1 MARSSRTITATSR
14 RVEWADGQ
22 MPVLRSIRERF
33 AREQPLRGIRV
44 GCSLHVTAE
53 TANLVRAVIAGGA
66 EVALWAP
73 NPLSTQADGGGALIV
88 DGAAVPARYG
98 QDPADGLAAVIAS
111 QPQLTMDDGAD
122 LVSALATQQGARPP
136 VALIGATEE
145 TTTGVIRARQL
156 NLTFPL
162 IAIDTGR
169 AKDLFDNRYGTGQS
183 TLDGVLRA
191 TNVLLAGRRVVV
203 VGYGRC
209 GRGVADRAAGAGARV
224 IVCEVD
230 PLAALEAAM
239 DGYEVMP
246 ALEAAA
252 HGDLFI
258 TATGNRDAL
267 RAEHFEQMRDG
278 AILCNAG
285 HFDVEIDKTALTGE
299 RREVRPQV
307 EEIRMD
313 DGRRLYLLAEGRVVN
328 LAAAEG
334 HPAAVMD
341 VIFACQ
347 ALAAEALVRDRD
359 NLAPGVQPLPG
370 TIDAE
375 VARLKLDAMGI
386 EIDEL
391 TEAQRAYLS
400 SWR

>member
-1 MARSSRTITATSR
+1 
-14 RVEWADGQ
+14 
-22 MPVLRSIRERF
+22 
-33 AREQPLRGIRV
+33 
-44 GCSLHVTAE
+44 LHVTAE
-53 TANLVRAVIAGGA
+53 TANLVRALAAGGA
-66 EVALWAP
+66 SVALCAP
-73 NPLSTQADGGGALIV
+73 NPLSTQDDVADAL
-88 DGAAVPARYG
+88 AAAGIEVHARHG
-98 QDPADGLAAVIAS
+98 DDPAAGLAAVIAS
-111 QPQLTMDDGAD
+111 KPELTMDDGAD
-122 LVSALATQQGARPP
+122 LVSALAHEQ
-136 VALIGATEE
+136 LIGATEE

-156 NLTFPL
+156 DLAFPL
-162 IAIDTGR
+162 IAINEGR

-209 GRGVADRAAGAGARV
+209 GRGVADRAAGAGAQV

-246 ALEAAA
+246 ALKAAE

-267 RAEHFEQMRDG
+267 RGEHFERMPDG

-285 HFDVEIDKTALTGE
+285 HFDVEIDKSALTGE

-313 DGRRLYLLAEGRVVN
+313 DGRRLYLLAQGRVVN

-347 ALAAEALVRDRD
+347 ALAAEVLVSDRGALPPGVHPLPETIDRD
-359 NLAPGVQPLPG
+359 
-370 TIDAE
+370 

-386 EIDEL
+386 ELDEL
-391 TEAQRAYLS
+391 TPEQREYLS

>member
-1 MARSSRTITATSR
+1 MRGVERI
-14 RVEWADGQ
+14 EWADGQ

-33 AREQPLRGIRV
+33 TREQPLQGIRV

-53 TANLVRAVIAGGA
+53 TANLVRALIAGGA
-66 EVALWAP
+66 EVALCAP
-73 NPLSTQADGGGALIV
+73 NPLSTQDDVADALIAE
-88 DGAAVPARYG
+88 GAAVHARYG
-98 QDPADGLAAVIAS
+98 EDPAAGLQAVIAA

-122 LVSALATQQGARPP
+122 LVSALAGTE
-136 VALIGATEE
+136 LIGATEE
-145 TTTGVIRARQL
+145 TTTGVIRARAL
-156 NLTFPL
+156 DLSFPL
-162 IAIDTGR
+162 IAINEGR

-191 TNVLLAGRRVVV
+191 TNVLLAGRHVVV

-209 GRGVADRAAGAGARV
+209 GRGVADRAAGAGAKV

-252 HGDLFI
+252 QGDLFI

-267 RAEHFEQMRDG
+267 RAEHFERMRDG

-285 HFDVEIDKTALTGE
+285 HFDVEIDLSALPGE
-299 RREVRPQV
+299 RREVRPKV
-307 EEIRMD
+307 EEIRID
-313 DGRRLYLLAEGRVVN
+313 DGRRLYLLAQGRVVN

-347 ALAAEALVRDRD
+347 ALAAEVLVRDRD
-359 NLAPGVQPLPG
+359 KLPPGVQPLPE
-370 TIDAE
+370 TIDRE
-375 VARLKLDAMGI
+375 VARLKLDSMGI
-386 EIDEL
+386 ELDEL
-391 TEAQRAYLS
+391 TDAQREYLS
-400 SWR
+400 SWNLR

>member
-1 MARSSRTITATSR
+1 MARSSRTTTGISR
-14 RVEWADGQ
+14 IEWADGQ
-22 MPVLRSIRERF
+22 MPVLRSIRDRF
-33 AREQPLRGIRV
+33 EHEQPFAGVRI

-53 TANLVRAVIAGGA
+53 TANLVRALIAGGA
-66 EVALWAP
+66 EVALCAP
-73 NPLSTQADGGGALIV
+73 NPLSTQDDVADALAELGAEV
-88 DGAAVPARYG
+88 YARHG
-98 QDPADGLAAVIAS
+98 EDPATGLEAVIATS
-111 QPQLTMDDGAD
+111 PQVTMDDGAD
-122 LVSALATQQGARPP
+122 LVSALADQK
-136 VALIGATEE
+136 LIGATEE
-145 TTTGVIRARQL
+145 TTTGVIRARSL
-156 NLTFPL
+156 KLSFPL
-162 IAIDTGR
+162 IALNEGR

-209 GRGVADRAAGAGARV
+209 GRGVAARAAGAGAQV

-246 ALEAAA
+246 AATAAER
-252 HGDLFI
+252 GDLFI

-267 RAEHFEQMRDG
+267 RGEHFDRMRDG

-285 HFDVEIDKTALTGE
+285 HFDVEIDKPALAERATA
-299 RREVRPQV
+299 RREVRPFV
-307 EEIRMD
+307 EELTLPD
-313 DGRRLYLLAEGRVVN
+313 ARRLYLLADGRVVN

-347 ALAAEALVRDRD
+347 ALAAEHLVGNRGE
-359 NLAPGVQPLPG
+359 LPAGVQPLPEA
-370 TIDAE
+370 IDAQ
-375 VARLKLDAMGI
+375 VARLKLESMAV

-391 TEAQRAYLS
+391 TEEQRSYLS
-400 SWR
+400 SWVR

>member
-1 MARSSRTITATSR
+1 
-14 RVEWADGQ
+14 

-33 AREQPLRGIRV
+33 TCEQPFADVRI

-53 TANLVRAVIAGGA
+53 TANLVRVLAAGGA
-66 EVALWAP
+66 SVALCAP
-73 NPLSTQADGGGALIV
+73 NPLSTQDDVADALASAGIEV
-88 DGAAVPARYG
+88 HARHG
-98 QDPADGLAAVIAS
+98 DDPAAGLAAVIAS
-111 QPQLTMDDGAD
+111 KPELTMDDGAD
-122 LVSALATQQGARPP
+122 LVSALASEK
-136 VALIGATEE
+136 LIGATEE

-156 NLTFPL
+156 DLGFPL
-162 IAIDTGR
+162 IAINEGR

-203 VGYGRC
+203 IGYGRC
-209 GRGVADRAAGAGARV
+209 GRGVADRAAGAGAQV

-246 ALEAAA
+246 ALDAAA
-252 HGDLFI
+252 QGDLFI

-267 RAEHFEQMRDG
+267 RGEHFEQMRDG

-285 HFDVEIDKTALTGE
+285 HFDVEIDKTALEGE
-299 RREVRPQV
+299 RRDVRPQV
-307 EEIRMD
+307 EEIRTP
-313 DGRRLYLLAEGRVVN
+313 DGRRLYLLAQGRVVN

-347 ALAAEALVRDRD
+347 ALAAEALVRDRGK
-359 NLAPGVQPLPG
+359 LPAGVQPLPEH
-370 TIDAE
+370 IDRE

-386 EIDEL
+386 ELDEL
-391 TEAQRAYLS
+391 TPEQREYLS
-400 SWR
+400 SWK

>member
-1 MARSSRTITATSR
+1 
-14 RVEWADGQ
+14 

-33 AREQPLRGIRV
+33 ARERPFLDIRI

-53 TANLVRAVIAGGA
+53 TANLVRTLAQGGA
-66 EVALWAP
+66 EVALCAP
-73 NPLSTQADGGGALIV
+73 NPLSTQDDVVDALSADGI
-88 DGAAVPARYG
+88 AVHARYG
-98 QDPADGLAAVIAS
+98 ADPAAGLEAVIATE
-111 QPQLTMDDGAD
+111 PQLTMDDGAD
-122 LVSALATQQGARPP
+122 LVSALAASD
-136 VALIGATEE
+136 LIGATEE
-145 TTTGVIRARQL
+145 TTTGVIRARSL
-156 NLTFPL
+156 DLGFPL
-162 IAIDTGR
+162 IALNEGR

-203 VGYGRC
+203 IGYGRC
-209 GRGVADRAAGAGARV
+209 GRGVAARAAGAGAHV
-224 IVCEVD
+224 AVCEVD

-239 DGYEVMP
+239 DGYEVML
-246 ALEAAA
+246 ALDAAA
-252 HGDLFI
+252 VGDLFI

-267 RAEHFEQMRDG
+267 RGEHFERMPDG

-285 HFDVEIDKTALTGE
+285 HFDVEIDKDELEGE

-307 EEIRMD
+307 EEIRRA
-313 DGRRLYLLAEGRVVN
+313 DGRRLYLLAQGRVVN

-347 ALAAEALVRDRD
+347 ALAAELLVRERGKLD
-359 NLAPGVQPLPG
+359 PGVQPLPEA
-370 TIDAE
+370 IDHE

-391 TEAQRAYLS
+391 TDAQREYLS

>member
-33 AREQPLRGIRV
+33 TREQPLRGIRV

-53 TANLVRAVIAGGA
+53 TANLVRALIAGGA
-66 EVALWAP
+66 DVALCAP
-73 NPLSTQADGGGALIV
+73 NPLSTQDDVVDALAGE
-88 DGAAVPARYG
+88 GAAGHARYG
-98 QDPADGLAAVIAS
+98 QDPAAGLAAVGEA

-122 LVSALATQQGARPP
+122 PLSALPAGD
-136 VALIGATEE
+136 LIGATEE
-145 TTTGVIRARQL
+145 TTTGVIRARGL
-156 NLTFPL
+156 DLAFPL
-162 IAIDTGR
+162 IAINEGR

-209 GRGVADRAAGAGARV
+209 GRGVADRAAGAGAHV

-246 ALEAAA
+246 ALAAA
-252 HGDLFI
+252 GEGDLFI

-267 RAEHFEQMRDG
+267 RAEHFERMPDG
-278 AILCNAG
+278 AIIANAG
-285 HFDVEIDKTALTGE
+285 HFDVEIDKAALVKLAGE
-299 RREVRPQV
+299 RREARPLV
-307 EEIRMD
+307 EE
-313 DGRRLYLLAEGRVVN
+313 
-328 LAAAEG
+328 
-334 HPAAVMD
+334 
-341 VIFACQ
+341 F
-347 ALAAEALVRDRD
+347 
-359 NLAPGVQPLPG
+359 
-370 TIDAE
+370 
-375 VARLKLDAMGI
+375 
-386 EIDEL
+386 
-391 TEAQRAYLS
+391 
-400 SWR
+400 

>member
-1 MARSSRTITATSR
+1 
-14 RVEWADGQ
+14 

-33 AREQPLRGIRV
+33 EREQPFADVRI

-53 TANLVRAVIAGGA
+53 TANLVRALAAGGA
-66 EVALWAP
+66 SVALCAP
-73 NPLSTQADGGGALIV
+73 NPLSTQDDVADALASSDRI
-88 DGAAVPARYG
+88 AVFARHG
-98 QDPADGLAAVIAS
+98 EDPAAGLAAVIDS
-111 QPQLTMDDGAD
+111 DPQLTMDDGAE
-122 LVSALATQQGARPP
+122 LVSALASAG
-136 VALIGATEE
+136 LIGATEE

-156 NLTFPL
+156 DLAFPL
-162 IAIDTGR
+162 IAINEGR

-203 VGYGRC
+203 IGYGRC
-209 GRGVADRAAGAGARV
+209 GRGVADRAAGAGAKV

-246 ALEAAA
+246 ALDAAER
-252 HGDLFI
+252 GDLFV

-267 RAEHFEQMRDG
+267 RAEHFERMHDG

-285 HFDVEIDKTALTGE
+285 HFDVEIDLSALPAE
-299 RREVRPQV
+299 RREVRSQV
-307 EEIRMD
+307 EECVTD
-313 DGRRLYLLAEGRVVN
+313 DGRRLYLLAQGRVVN

-347 ALAAEALVRDRD
+347 ALAAECLVRERD
-359 NLAPGVQPLPG
+359 TLSPGVQPLPEA
-370 TIDAE
+370 IDRE
-375 VARLKLDAMGI
+375 VARLKLDSMGI
-386 EIDEL
+386 KLDEL
-391 TEAQRAYLS
+391 TDAQRAYLS
-400 SWR
+400 SWGF

>member
-1 MARSSRTITATSR
+1 
-14 RVEWADGQ
+14 

-33 AREQPLRGIRV
+33 AREQPLRDIRV

-53 TANLVRAVIAGGA
+53 TANLVRTLMAGGA
-66 EVALWAP
+66 EVALCAP
-73 NPLSTQADGGGALIV
+73 NPLSTQDDVVEALSAE
-88 DGAAVPARYG
+88 GAAVHARYG
-98 QDPADGLAAVIAS
+98 QDLAAGLEAVIAT

-122 LVSALATQQGARPP
+122 LVSALAGSE
-136 VALIGATEE
+136 LIGATEE
-145 TTTGVIRARQL
+145 TTTGVIRARGL
-156 NLTFPL
+156 ELGFPL
-162 IAIDTGR
+162 IAIDSGR

-209 GRGVADRAAGAGARV
+209 GRGVADRAKGAGANV

-252 HGDLFI
+252 QGDLFV
-258 TATGNRDAL
+258 TATGNRSVL
-267 RAEHFEQMRDG
+267 RGEHFERMRDG

-285 HFDVEIDKTALTGE
+285 HFDVEIDKGALDGE
-299 RREVRPQV
+299 HREVRPQV
-307 EEIRMD
+307 EEIRIA
-313 DGRRLYLLAEGRVVN
+313 DGRRLYLLAQGRVVN

-347 ALAAEALVRDRD
+347 ALAAECLVRERD
-359 NLAPGVQPLPG
+359 TLQPGVQPLPDA
-370 TIDAE
+370 IDHE
-375 VARLKLDAMGI
+375 VARLKLDSMGI
-386 EIDEL
+386 ELDEL
-391 TEAQRAYLS
+391 TDEQRAYLS

>member
-1 MARSSRTITATSR
+1 
-14 RVEWADGQ
+14 

-33 AREQPLRGIRV
+33 EREQPFAGVRI

-53 TANLVRAVIAGGA
+53 TANLVRTLAAGGA
-66 EVALWAP
+66 SVALCAP
-73 NPLSTQADGGGALIV
+73 NPLSTQDDVAEALTAGGIDV
-88 DGAAVPARYG
+88 HARYG
-98 QDPADGLAAVIAS
+98 QDPAAGLEAVIATD
-111 QPQLTMDDGAD
+111 PQLTMDDGAD
-122 LVSALATQQGARPP
+122 LVAALADRE
-136 VALIGATEE
+136 LIGATEE

-156 NLTFPL
+156 DLAFPL
-162 IAIDTGR
+162 IAINEGR

-203 VGYGRC
+203 IGYGRC
-209 GRGVADRAAGAGARV
+209 GRGVADRAAGAGAQV

-246 ALEAAA
+246 ALAAA
-252 HGDLFI
+252 AQGDLFV
-258 TATGNRDAL
+258 TATGNRDAV
-267 RAEHFEQMRDG
+267 RGEHFERMRDG

-285 HFDVEIDKTALTGE
+285 HFDVEIDKSALTGD

-307 EEIRMD
+307 EEIRTE

-347 ALAAEALVRDRD
+347 ALAAEALVRGQGQ
-359 NLAPGVQPLPG
+359 LPAGVQPLPDA
-370 TIDAE
+370 IDHE

-386 EIDEL
+386 ELDQL
-391 TEAQRAYLS
+391 TDAQREYLS

>member
-1 MARSSRTITATSR
+1 
-14 RVEWADGQ
+14 

-33 AREQPLRGIRV
+33 EREQPLRGIRV

-53 TANLVRAVIAGGA
+53 TANLVRALIAGGA
-66 EVALWAP
+66 DVALCAP
-73 NPLSTQADGGGALIV
+73 NPLSTQDDVVDALAAY
-88 DGAAVPARYG
+88 GAAVHARHGEDPAR
-98 QDPADGLAAVIAS
+98 GLEAVVATR
-111 QPQLTMDDGAD
+111 PQLTMDDGAD
-122 LVSALATQQGARPP
+122 LVSALAAER
-136 VALIGATEE
+136 LIGATEE
-145 TTTGVIRARQL
+145 TTTGVIRARSL
-156 NLTFPL
+156 ELAFPL
-162 IAIDTGR
+162 IAINEGR

-203 VGYGRC
+203 VGC

-246 ALEAAA
+246 ALAAA
-252 HGDLFI
+252 EQGDLFI

-267 RAEHFEQMRDG
+267 HGEHFQRMPDG

-285 HFDVEIDKTALTGE
+285 HFDVEIDKTALPDD

-307 EEIRMD
+307 EEIKMP
-313 DGRRLYLLAEGRVVN
+313 DGRRLYLLAQGRVVN

-347 ALAAEALVRDRD
+347 ALAAEALVRGGLD
-359 NLAPGVQPLPG
+359 PGVQPLPES
-370 TIDAE
+370 IDRE
-375 VARLKLDAMGI
+375 VARLKLDSMGI
-386 EIDEL
+386 ELDEL
-391 TEAQRAYLS
+391 TPEQRAYLS
-400 SWR
+400 SWQ

>member
-1 MARSSRTITATSR
+1 
-14 RVEWADGQ
+14 

-33 AREQPLRGIRV
+33 TREHPFRGIRV

-53 TANLVRAVIAGGA
+53 TANLVRALIAGGA
-66 EVALWAP
+66 EVALCAP
-73 NPLSTQADGGGALIV
+73 NPLSTQDDVVAALRAG
-88 DGAAVPARYG
+88 GAAVHARYG
-98 QDPADGLAAVIAS
+98 EDPAAGLAAVIAS

-122 LVSALATQQGARPP
+122 LVSALAGED
-136 VALIGATEE
+136 LLGATEE
-145 TTTGVIRARQL
+145 TTTGVIRARSL
-156 NLTFPL
+156 DLRFPL
-162 IAIDTGR
+162 LALNAGR

-203 VGYGRC
+203 IGYGRC
-209 GRGVADRAAGAGARV
+209 GRGVADRAAGAGAKV

-239 DGYEVMP
+239 DGYDVMP

-252 HGDLFI
+252 QGDLFV
-258 TATGNRDAL
+258 TATGTRDAL
-267 RAEHFEQMRDG
+267 RAEHFERMQDG

-285 HFDVEIDKTALTGE
+285 HFDVEIDKSALRGE
-299 RREVRPQV
+299 RREVRRQV

-313 DGRRLYLLAEGRVVN
+313 DRRRLYLLAEGRVVN

-347 ALAAEALVRDRD
+347 ALAAEALVKRPDD
-359 NLAPGVQPLPG
+359 FAPGVQPLPE

-375 VARLKLDAMGI
+375 VARLKLESMGI
-386 EIDEL
+386 ELDEL
-391 TEAQRAYLS
+391 TDVQRAYLS

>member
-1 MARSSRTITATSR
+1 
-14 RVEWADGQ
+14 

-33 AREQPLRGIRV
+33 EREQPLRGIRV

-53 TANLVRAVIAGGA
+53 TANLVRALIAAGA
-66 EVALWAP
+66 DVALCAP
-73 NPLSTQADGGGALIV
+73 NPLSTQDDVVEALSAAGAEV
-88 DGAAVPARYG
+88 HARYG
-98 QDPADGLAAVIAS
+98 QDPAPGMAAVVAGK
-111 QPQLTMDDGAD
+111 PQLTMDDGAD
-122 LVSALATQQGARPP
+122 LVSALAGSD
-136 VALIGATEE
+136 LIGATEE
-145 TTTGVIRARQL
+145 TTTGVIRARAL
-156 NLTFPL
+156 DLGFPL
-162 IAIDTGR
+162 IAINEGR

-209 GRGVADRAAGAGARV
+209 GRGVADRAAGAGANV

-246 ALEAAA
+246 SLEAAA
-252 HGDLFI
+252 EGDLFV

-267 RAEHFEQMRDG
+267 RAEHFERMRDG

-285 HFDVEIDKTALTGE
+285 HFDVEIDITALGSE

-307 EEIRMD
+307 EEVKTG
-313 DGRRLYLLAEGRVVN
+313 DGRRLYLLAQGRVVN

-359 NLAPGVQPLPG
+359 SFTAGVQPLPEA
-370 TIDAE
+370 IDRE
-375 VARLKLDAMGI
+375 VARLKLDSMGI
-386 EIDEL
+386 ELDEL
-391 TEAQRAYLS
+391 TPEQLAYLS

>member
-1 MARSSRTITATSR
+1 
-14 RVEWADGQ
+14 
-22 MPVLRSIRERF
+22 MPVLRSIRQRF
-33 AREQPLRGIRV
+33 EHEQPFAGVRI

-53 TANLVRAVIAGGA
+53 TANLVRALAAGGA
-66 EVALWAP
+66 QVALCAP
-73 NPLSTQADGGGALIV
+73 NPLSTQDDVAEALAAGGV
-88 DGAAVPARYG
+88 EVHARHG
-98 QDPADGLAAVIAS
+98 EDPATGLAAVVAS
-111 QPQLTMDDGAD
+111 GPQLTMDDGAD
-122 LVSALATQQGARPP
+122 LVSALADQT
-136 VALIGATEE
+136 LIGATEE

-156 NLTFPL
+156 DLSFPL
-162 IAIDTGR
+162 IAINEGR

-209 GRGVADRAAGAGARV
+209 GRGVADRAAGAGANV
-224 IVCEVD
+224 VVCEVD

-239 DGYEVMP
+239 DGYDVMP

-252 HGDLFI
+252 VGDLFV

-267 RAEHFEQMRDG
+267 RAEHFERMRDG

-285 HFDVEIDKTALTGE
+285 HFDVEIDLSALPGD

-307 EEIRMD
+307 EEIRTD
-313 DGRRLYLLAEGRVVN
+313 DGRRLYLLAQGRVVN

-347 ALAAEALVRDRD
+347 ALAAETLVRDRG
-359 NLAPGVQPLPG
+359 LLPPGVQPLPEP
-370 TIDAE
+370 IDRE
-375 VARLKLDAMGI
+375 VARLKLDSMGI
-386 EIDEL
+386 QVDEL
-391 TEAQRAYLS
+391 TDSQRKYLS
-400 SWR
+400 SWDLR

>member
-1 MARSSRTITATSR
+1 
-14 RVEWADGQ
+14 

-33 AREQPLRGIRV
+33 TREQPFADVRI

-53 TANLVRAVIAGGA
+53 TANLVRALAAGGA
-66 EVALWAP
+66 RVALCAP
-73 NPLSTQADGGGALIV
+73 NPLSTQDDVAEALASTGIEV
-88 DGAAVPARYG
+88 HARHG
-98 QDPADGLAAVIAS
+98 DDPAAGLAAVVAT

-122 LVSALATQQGARPP
+122 LVSALAGGHGARPP
-136 VALIGATEE
+136 VHLIGATEE

-156 NLTFPL
+156 DLSFPL
-162 IAIDTGR
+162 IAINEGR

-203 VGYGRC
+203 IGYGRC
-209 GRGVADRAAGAGARV
+209 GRGVADRAAGAGAHV

-246 ALEAAA
+246 VLDAAA
-252 HGDLFI
+252 QGDLFI

-267 RAEHFEQMRDG
+267 RGKHFKRMRDG

-285 HFDVEIDKTALTGE
+285 HFDVEIDKSALGDD

-307 EEIRMD
+307 EEIRTA
-313 DGRRLYLLAEGRVVN
+313 DGRRLYLLAQGRVVN

-347 ALAAEALVRDRD
+347 ALAAEALVRDQGK
-359 NLAPGVQPLPG
+359 LPAGVQPLPEQ
-370 TIDAE
+370 IDRE

-386 EIDEL
+386 ELDEL
-391 TEAQRAYLS
+391 TREQRAYLS
-400 SWR
+400 TWR